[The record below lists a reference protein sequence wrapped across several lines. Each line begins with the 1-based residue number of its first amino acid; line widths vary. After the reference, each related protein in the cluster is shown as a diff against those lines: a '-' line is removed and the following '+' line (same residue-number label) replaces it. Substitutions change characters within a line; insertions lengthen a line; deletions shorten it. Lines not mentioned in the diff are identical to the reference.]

1 MKVIA
6 MDGMY
11 AKNAGAIF
19 GRNDTQ
25 FLSSRAQSRDL
36 CFKKTAEE

>member
-1 MKVIA
+1 

-19 GRNDTQ
+19 GRNGTI
-25 FLSSRAQSRDL
+25 FVILSATKWSRSI
-36 CFKKTAEE
+36 FV